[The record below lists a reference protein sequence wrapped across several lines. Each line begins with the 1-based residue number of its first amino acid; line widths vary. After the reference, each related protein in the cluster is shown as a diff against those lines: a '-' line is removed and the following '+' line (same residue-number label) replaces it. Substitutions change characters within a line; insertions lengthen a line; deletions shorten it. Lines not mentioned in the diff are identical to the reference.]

1 MSFTDEEIFE
11 FVKRTCD
18 EQGIEMQINMK
29 QNIDKI
35 ILMLTSEDSD

>member
-1 MSFTDEEIFE
+1 MADEKKVIEI
-11 FVKRTCD
+11 D
-18 EQGIEMQINMK
+18 INVDAAIKDASALK